1 VGSVVEVPGLRGLR
15 PTRLETI
22 LAAVL
27 LCLSVVEALFSD
39 EQPAPTPM
47 RLLVAVVLPVAVAF
61 SRAWPEGA
69 AAAVVGVFV
78 LGSLQPSP
86 AGTLGAGFAWL
97 AVAFGVAAWSRQPW
111 PWLLALVVA
120 STMRDVRTTDFES
133 ADVVIDWAF
142 AGFTVWIGRNVHR
155 RTAQADAL
163 TTRLHLAEVE
173 RATQT
178 RDAVARER
186 AVIARELHDIV
197 AHAVSLMVVQAGTA
211 RPTARRIDAELA
223 DVLETIE
230 RAGREALTELRR
242 LLHVLRSTDEPALQ
256 PLPDLGRLPA
266 LVEGFRR
273 AGVDVRVTLAVPVD
287 VPAGVALCAYRAVQ
301 EGLTNALR
309 YAGGSRVD
317 VEVAGDNQVVRVR
330 VHDRGGTAAARELG
344 GGTGLLGLRE
354 RVLLCGG
361 RLTAGP
367 DDSGYLLQ
375 VTLPMSE
382 AVPLGDTTQYSPDA
396 WERR

>member
-1 VGSVVEVPGLRGLR
+1 VR
-15 PTRLETI
+15 
-22 LAAVL
+22 
-27 LCLSVVEALFSD
+27 
-39 EQPAPTPM
+39 
-47 RLLVAVVLPVAVAF
+47 
-61 SRAWPEGA
+61 
-69 AAAVVGVFV
+69 
-78 LGSLQPSP
+78 
-86 AGTLGAGFAWL
+86 GFAWL

-142 AGFTVWIGRNVHR
+142 AGFTVWIGRTVHR